1 MTDFSED
8 FGTAAREHLRRVEE
22 HNADAVEVVAGRM
35 LDAVRADRLIHT
47 AGAGHSL
54 AMVMESFYRAG
65 GLACVRPLLHP
76 ALFPLFGAQASTQI
90 ERVPGL
96 AATIVAQAGVAE
108 GDVAF
113 VFSTSGL
120 NAYPVEVAESL
131 SAAGAYVVA
140 VAARP
145 HMDTAAPRVH
155 AKLGDVADLVLDTL
169 VPPGDAVVPAAG
181 GGRTA
186 PISSLVNVYV
196 WDLLLVALSR
206 RADAAGVGL
215 PLWQS
220 SNVPGG
226 DAANAAHFTRYRPAA
241 PML

>member
-1 MTDFSED
+1 MTDFSGD
-8 FGTAAREHLRRVEE
+8 FGLAAREHLRRVEE
-22 HNADAVEVVAGRM
+22 HNADTVETIAGRM

-76 ALFPLFGAQASTQI
+76 GLFPLFGAQVSTQI

-96 AATIVAQAGVAE
+96 AATIVAQTGAAE

-113 VFSTSGL
+113 VFSSSGV

-140 VAARP
+140 VSSRP
-145 HMDTAAPRVH
+145 HMDGAAPRVH
-155 AKLGDVADLVLDTL
+155 AKLGDVADIVLDTM
-169 VPPGDAVVPAAG
+169 VPPGDAVHDGAS
-181 GGRTA
+181 GRTA
-186 PISSLVNVYV
+186 PISSLVNVYL

-206 RADAAGVGL
+206 RADAAGVRL

-220 SNVPGG
+220 SNIPGG
-226 DAANAAHFTRYRPAA
+226 DEANATHFSRYRPAA

>member
-1 MTDFSED
+1 MTDFSGD
-8 FGTAAREHLRRVEE
+8 FGQAAREHLREVEE
-22 HNADAVEVVAGRM
+22 RNADAVEVVAGHM
-35 LDAVRADRLIHT
+35 LEAVRADRLIHT

-76 ALFPLFGAQASTQI
+76 ALFPVFGAQASTRI

-96 AATIVAQAGVAE
+96 AASIVAQANAAE

-113 VFSTSGL
+113 VFSSSGV

-140 VAARP
+140 VSSRP
-145 HMDTAAPRVH
+145 HMDGAAPRVH
-155 AKLGDVADLVLDTL
+155 AKLGDVADIVLDTM
-169 VPPGDAVVPAAG
+169 VPPGDAVFPGA

-186 PISSLVNVYV
+186 PISSLVNVYL
-196 WDLLLVALSR
+196 WDLLLVGLAR
-206 RADAAGVGL
+206 RADAAGVRL

-226 DAANAAHFTRYRPAA
+226 DEANAAHFTRYRPAA

>member
-1 MTDFSED
+1 MTDFSAD
-8 FGTAAREHLRRVEE
+8 FGAAARDHLRRVEE
-22 HNADAVEVVAGRM
+22 HNAGAVAEVAGRM
-35 LDAVRADRLIHT
+35 LGAVRADRLIHT

-76 ALFPLFGAQASTQI
+76 ALFPLFGAQASTKV

-96 AATIVAQAGVAE
+96 AATIVTQANASA

-113 VFSTSGL
+113 VFSSSGV
-120 NAYPVEVAESL
+120 NAYPVEVAEAL

-140 VAARP
+140 VASRP
-145 HMDTAAPRVH
+145 HMDNAEPRVH
-155 AKLGDVADLVLDTL
+155 AKLGDVADIVVDTM
-169 VPPGDAVVPAAG
+169 VPPGDATYAG
-181 GGRTA
+181 ASGRTA
-186 PISSLVNVYV
+186 PISTLVNTYV

-206 RADAAGVGL
+206 RADAEGVTL

-220 SNVPGG
+220 SNIPGG
-226 DAANAAHFTRYRPAA
+226 DEANAAHFTRYRPAA

>member
-8 FGTAAREHLRRVEE
+8 FGLAAREHLRRVEE
-22 HNADAVEVVAGRM
+22 HNADAVEVAAGRM

-47 AGAGHSL
+47 AGSGHSL

-76 ALFPLFGAQASTQI
+76 ALFPLFGAQVSTRI

-96 AATIVAQAGVAE
+96 AASIVAQAGAAE

-140 VAARP
+140 LAARP

-155 AKLGDVADLVLDTL
+155 AKLGDVADLVIDTM
-169 VPPGDAVVPAAG
+169 VPPGDAVFPG
-181 GGRTA
+181 TSGRTA
-186 PISSLVNVYV
+186 PISSLVNVYL

-206 RADAAGVGL
+206 QADAAAVRL

-220 SNVPGG
+220 SNIPGG
-226 DAANAAHFTRYRPAA
+226 DEANAEHFTRYRPAA

>member
-1 MTDFSED
+1 MTDFSAD
-8 FGTAAREHLRRVEE
+8 FGRAAREHLLRVEE
-22 HNADAVEVVAGRM
+22 HNAEAIATGADRM

-76 ALFPLFGAQASTQI
+76 GLFPLFGAQVSTQI
-90 ERVPGL
+90 ERVSGL
-96 AATIVAQAGVAE
+96 AATITAQAGAAP

-113 VFSTSGL
+113 VFSSSGV
-120 NAYPVEVAESL
+120 NAYPVEVAEAL

-140 VAARP
+140 VSSRP
-145 HMDTAAPRVH
+145 HMDGAAPRVH

-169 VPPGDAVVPAAG
+169 VPPGDAVLDG
-181 GGRTA
+181 TSGRTA
-186 PISSLVNVYV
+186 PISSLVNVYL
-196 WDLLLVALSR
+196 WDLLLAALSH
-206 RADAAGVGL
+206 RADAAGVRL

-220 SNVPGG
+220 SNIPGG
-226 DAANAAHFTRYRPAA
+226 DEANAAHFTRYRPAA